1 MRLVWMLPAR
11 MLRPNRWVGKLCLSG
26 FSWVAVDLKLAGSC
40 MAAARQV
47 AGSTPGG
54 TAPPAL
60 LEEAAA
66 AASKLEQQLGG
77 SAEDAAPGDF
87 ARHLQQLL
95 PAAERTAA
103 VVQQNQ
109 ALLQQAHAAQL
120 DLACAA
126 AGRSCAHLR
135 CPDVQAGGGA
145 FAGQGVGSKR
155 CR

>member
-1 MRLVWMLPAR
+1 MWQCLLAASQAGQLVSACTGA
-11 MLRPNRWVGKLCLSG
+11 LRQL
-26 FSWVAVDLKLAGSC
+26 
-40 MAAARQV
+40 AAAVRQV

-66 AASKLEQQLGG
+66 AAGELEQQLGG
-77 SAEDAAPGDF
+77 SADDAAPGEF

-95 PAAERTAA
+95 PVAERAGA
-103 VVQQNQ
+103 VMQQHQ
-109 ALLQQAHAAQL
+109 ALPQQAHAAQL
-120 DLACAA
+120 DLASAA

-135 CPDVQAGGGA
+135 CHNVQAGGGA
-145 FAGQGVGSKR
+145 FAGQGVCSKR